1 MRQRERTV
9 MDFES
14 VVEMVGKTVDGIGI
28 VIVVVGSLGA
38 LVPFALRTFRG
49 DRSLDSYRSVRRNLG
64 RAILLGLEFLVA
76 GDIIRTVAVAPSLTN
91 VAVLGVIV
99 LIRTFLSASLE
110 VEIEGRWPWSARGE
124 GA

>member
-1 MRQRERTV
+1 

-28 VIVVVGSLGA
+28 VIVVVGSLSA
-38 LVPFALRTFRG
+38 LLPFALRTFRG
-49 DRSLDSYRSVRRNLG
+49 DRSLDSYRWVRRNLG